1 MPQEK
6 DCHTVL
12 VQDGYVVV
20 KIDHVHQNAES
31 VALDILM
38 IDAEIFTLGMHITP
52 GSNRRKLLFA
62 SRPLVSLLHRLQDD
76 PQLLVKKSGHAPPTL
91 EHVKKD
97 VTAGS
102 PPKKKRRTTPKKSEG
117 VRQNP
122 RNQQRKQRKQRVRQ
136 HPMN

>member
-76 PQLLVKKSGHAPPTL
+76 PQLLVKKSGHAP
-91 EHVKKD
+91 
-97 VTAGS
+97 
-102 PPKKKRRTTPKKSEG
+102 
-117 VRQNP
+117 
-122 RNQQRKQRKQRVRQ
+122 QRL
-136 HPMN
+136 NL